1 MLTHIDRRYLD
12 QVWPAVAPMLAQAVE
27 KNQGEGDLSQLRAQI
42 AYGGAELLVW
52 SVDDEVRGAVTVEF
66 KQYPNYRAAHIAYM
80 GGEHH
85 AEYLDEFKAW
95 ARVQGASV
103 LECLCGASHERLF
116 HRYGWQTTYT
126 MMRQSL

>member
-12 QVWPAVAPMLAQAVE
+12 QVWPAVAPILAQAVE

-80 GGEHH
+80 GGEHY
-85 AEYLDEFKAW
+85 AEYLDEFKQW
-95 ARVQGASV
+95 AHQQGASV
-103 LECLCGASHERLF
+103 LECLCGPSQARLF
-116 HRYGWQTTYT
+116 AQQGFTEAYRH
-126 MMRQSL
+126 MRMSV